1 MRMTGV
7 MIVPTGIGAA
17 IGGHSGDANPAAKLV
32 ASVCDRL
39 ITHPNVVNAADI
51 NEMTDNTLYVEGSLL
66 DRFLEGEIELQEVN
80 SNRVLVVANLP
91 LRSETVNAVS
101 AARATIGIEAEILV
115 LDTPLEMVA
124 RLEDG
129 VATGDIKGWE
139 ELVEQV
145 QDHTFDALAIHTP
158 IKVDRQVTIDY
169 YTKGGVNP
177 WGGVE
182 ARASKLIATAL
193 DKPVAHAP
201 LDNTPPE
208 DEELYN
214 ILDQVVDPRQAP
226 EAVTAS
232 CLHSVLRGL
241 WRAPR
246 IGKGLSVDDVDF
258 LLTPVDCVGRPH
270 RACLERGIPIIA
282 VEENTTSLDDE
293 MPDEFVLVQSYMEA
307 VGMIQAMRVGVSPAS
322 LRRPL
327 GHTEVTVPRTGD

>member
-208 DEELYN
+208 DEELYY

>member
-1 MRMTGV
+1 MTMTGV

-51 NEMTDNTLYVEGSLL
+51 NEMTDNTLYVEGSIL
-66 DRFLEGEIELQEVN
+66 DRFLEGEVELQEVR
-80 SNRVLVVANLP
+80 SNRILVVANLP
-91 LRSETVNAVS
+91 IHSETVNAVS
-101 AARATIGIEAEILV
+101 AARATIGVEAEILV

-124 RLEDG
+124 RLEEG
-129 VATGDIKGWE
+129 VATGEVTGWR
-139 ELVEQV
+139 ELVETV
-145 QDHTFDALAIHTP
+145 KEHEFDALAIHTP
-158 IKVDRQVTIDY
+158 IQVDRDLTIEY

-182 ARASKLIATAL
+182 AKASKLIATAL

-201 LDNTPPE
+201 LDNTPPG
-208 DEELYN
+208 DGELYY
-214 ILDQVVDPRQAP
+214 ILDRVVDPRQAP

-246 IGKGLSVDDVDF
+246 IGKGVSVDDVDF
-258 LLTPVDCVGRPH
+258 LLTPVNCVGRPH
-270 RACLERGIPIIA
+270 RACLERGIA
-282 VEENTTSLDDE
+282 VEENTTCLNDD
-293 MPDEFVLVQSYMEA
+293 MPDEFMLVGSYMEA
-307 VGMIQAMRVGVSPAS
+307 VGLIQAMRIGVSPAS
-322 LRRPL
+322 VHRPL
-327 GHTEVTVPRTGD
+327 DHTEVTVSRTDE

>member
-1 MRMTGV
+1 MTMTGV

-51 NEMTDNTLYVEGSLL
+51 NEMTDNTLYVEGSIL
-66 DRFLEGEIELQEVN
+66 DRFLEGEIELQEVR
-80 SNRVLVVANLP
+80 SNRILVVANLP

-101 AARATIGIEAEILV
+101 AARATIGVEAEILV

-124 RLEDG
+124 RLGEG
-129 VATGDIKGWE
+129 VATGEVTGWR
-139 ELVEQV
+139 ELVETV
-145 QDHTFDALAIHTP
+145 KEHEFDALAIHTP
-158 IKVDRQVTIDY
+158 IQVDRDLTIEY
-169 YTKGGVNP
+169 YTNGGVNP

-182 ARASKLIATAL
+182 AKASKLIATAL

-201 LDNTPPE
+201 LDNTPPG
-208 DEELYN
+208 DGELYY
-214 ILDQVVDPRQAP
+214 ILDRVVDPRQAP

-246 IGKGLSVDDVDF
+246 IGKGVSVDDVDF
-258 LLTPVDCVGRPH
+258 LLTPVNCVGRPH
-270 RACLERGIPIIA
+270 RACLERGIPVIA
-282 VEENTTSLDDE
+282 VEENTTCLDNE
-293 MPDEFVLVQSYMEA
+293 MPDEFMLAGSYMEA
-307 VGMIQAMRVGVSPAS
+307 VGLIQAMRIGVSPAS
-322 LRRPL
+322 VHRPL
-327 GHTEVTVPRTGD
+327 GHTEVTVSGTDE